1 MVVSILKHLRYAPD
15 IQHHYGFQ
23 ALAAGVTFAIVFRTQ
38 LAWNRQGHVDHMY
51 ITVHQPSLIER
62 FGARYWEAVT
72 QLHFMYSK
80 FADAFQQFYA
90 FAEAL
95 RIRVEATK
103 VPGFLRGVVGIQ

>member
-1 MVVSILKHLRYAPD
+1 MVVSILKHLRYAPE

-38 LAWNRQGHVDHMY
+38 LAWNRQGHIEHMFHML
-51 ITVHQPSLIER
+51 TVHQPSLIDER

-95 RIRVEATK
+95 RI
-103 VPGFLRGVVGIQ
+103 